1 MIRDEVAKKRGIAQ
15 KLFESTIQY
24 HEELLERLIGG
35 CEHRLTTRGA
45 IQEERTRACRAR
57 GVDERL

>member
-24 HEELLERLIGG
+24 HEELLEGLIGG

-45 IQEERTRACRAR
+45 I
-57 GVDERL
+57 